1 MNLIYI
7 FILNVLLFII
17 LFSMLCSC
25 KNNKLNKIINKL
37 VKKINQLFNNVLE
50 FLNID
55 EENNKLDISEDEF
68 PNYLGPNHMRF

>member
-7 FILNVLLFII
+7 FIINVLLFII

-37 VKKINQLFNNVLE
+37 VKKINQLFNNVLQ

-55 EENNKLDISEDEF
+55 EENNKLNISEDEF

>member
-7 FILNVLLFII
+7 FIINVLLFII

-37 VKKINQLFNNVLE
+37 VKKINQLFNNVLQ

-55 EENNKLDISEDEF
+55 EENNKLDIYEVEF